1 MNLLLLLCRFIVA
14 VIWIYYFGKMDKV
27 FQQNVFIITPANKF
41 HYAINP
47 IAQYNQMRSAVYTAP
62 RRQKVSLI
70 FMAVNEQSIFSLGF
84 LHGPYETYHR
94 L

>member
-1 MNLLLLLCRFIVA
+1 M
-14 VIWIYYFGKMDKV
+14 IYRLWQYESIIIAAPVYCCCDMD
-27 FQQNVFIITPANKF
+27 FIITPANKF

-70 FMAVNEQSIFSLGF
+70 FMAVHEQSIFSPGF

>member
-1 MNLLLLLCRFIVA
+1 MNLLLLLRRYNVA
-14 VIWIYYFGKMDKV
+14 VIWIYYS
-27 FQQNVFIITPANKF
+27 PANKF

-70 FMAVNEQSIFSLGF
+70 FMAVHEQSIFSPGF